1 VSLNDELTK
10 DAKLAHKKQ
19 LATAENSASGGAGRD
34 DEYAVPDDEAA
45 WQAVLSKSKGGNVPL
60 SVSIPKKRQSL
71 LADTGAAKRE
81 DDEDQG
87 GSSNKKKKFKGG
99 GGGGGG
105 GGGPGGA
112 GNKGGGKH
120 RQSSKF

>member
-1 VSLNDELTK
+1 MSLNDELTK

-45 WQAVLSKSKGGNVPL
+45 WQAVLGKSKGGHVPL

-71 LADTGAAKRE
+71 SADTGAKRE